1 MKKNSVPVHAAFLT
15 ALRALAVNLLKPL
28 KRRTGPALATLA
40 AFLVSLGAI
49 IIGRGYITLGTGG
62 VPQGFEAGMVAD
74 RDVAAERA
82 VSYVDEEATAALRQ
96 AQQKQVPAIFSYSAD
111 QTQRIRAA
119 FTAFSSLA
127 QELIAGKAVSAAA
140 FSRGIGEKFPGKIA
154 AGTLEALYDERDG
167 AQLLQYGL
175 AALDYLLETGIF
187 ALPPEGLEAYNQ
199 EVAELRHNYGP
210 RTEREQVRYSQII
223 TLDTAGAALELHAVA
238 NSLPPAFLRLGPPLL
253 LPFLSENVFFS
264 LEDTREKAAEASAK
278 IEPILTRIEPGTL
291 IIRKGFVITEKD
303 MTKLQALGMPGRQDD
318 PRMLAGQIIVLLLLY
333 AFLLFMGGKRTLG
346 RYLSAAEVY
355 LLSALA
361 ALYILG
367 AVFFQRLAL
376 NTGLPPALFL
386 PTALAVML
394 PSILLGPALGT
405 AIALIL
411 PLIVFLAGFFE
422 VPSYVFALTSGLVA
436 AFALQGAQ
444 KRMDMVRAGLV
455 IGGANCVAAL
465 AVLLILRSPLPRYP
479 VVLFWSVFNGLASG
493 MLVLGILPL
502 LEHALNAVTAFR
514 LIELSDLNAPI
525 LKRLFNAAPGTYSHS
540 VMVANLAETACQE
553 IGANP
558 MLARVGAY
566 YHDIG
571 KMEQPG
577 YFVENQSAYNKHNDI
592 NPRLSATVI
601 RSHVKLG
608 VEKARSLGLPK
619 AVIDIINEH
628 HGNSVISWFYN
639 AALKRESQVNPEDF
653 SYPGIPPRSRES
665 AVVML
670 ADVTEAAV
678 RTLKKPTA
686 ARIEKFIQELIMAK
700 FEHDQLSHAELTFQD
715 LETIKKA
722 FVRVLAGHYHSRIE
736 YPKNVK
742 APDGKA
748 KPKGPSAPGPAAP
761 APTAPAPEAKATLPG
776 PAAPVPEVQGEEKEP
791 SS

>member
-1 MKKNSVPVHAAFLT
+1 M
-15 ALRALAVNLLKPL
+15 
-28 KRRTGPALATLA
+28 KRRTGPALATFA

-49 IIGRGYITLGTGG
+49 IIGRGYITLGTDGG
-62 VPQGFEAGMVAD
+62 AQGFEAGMVAD
-74 RDVAAERA
+74 RDVAADRA
-82 VSYVDEEATAALRQ
+82 VAYVDEEATAALRHEQ
-96 AQQKQVPAIFSYSAD
+96 EKQIPAIFTYSAD
-111 QTQRIRAA
+111 QTQKITAA
-119 FTAFSSLA
+119 FAAFSSLA
-127 QELIAGKAVSAAA
+127 QELLAGKAVSAAA
-140 FSRGIGEKFPGKIA
+140 FSRRIEEKFPGRIA
-154 AGTLEALYDERDG
+154 AGTLEALYEERDG
-167 AQLLQYGL
+167 SQLLQYGL

-199 EVAELRHNYGP
+199 EAAELRHNYGP
-210 RTEREQVRYSQII
+210 RTEREQVRYSQLI
-223 TLDTAGAALELHAVA
+223 TLDNARAALELYAA
-238 NSLPPAFLRLGPPLL
+238 DNRLPPAFLRLGPDLI

-264 LEDTREKAAEASAK
+264 LEDTREKAAEAAAK

-291 IIRKGFVITEKD
+291 VIRKGFVITEKD
-303 MTKLQALGMPGRQDD
+303 MTKLRVLGMPGSRGD

-346 RYLSAAEVY
+346 RFLSPAEVY

-361 ALYILG
+361 AIYIVG

-386 PTALAVML
+386 PTALVVML
-394 PSILLGPALGT
+394 PSILLGPVLGT

-436 AFALQGAQ
+436 AYALQGAQ

-465 AVLLILRSPLPRYP
+465 AVLLILRSPLSRYP
-479 VVLFWSVFNGLASG
+479 VMLFWSVFNGLASG

-558 MLARVGAY
+558 MLGRVGAY

-571 KMEQPG
+571 KMEQPS

-653 SYPGIPPRSRES
+653 SYPGVPPRSRES

-700 FEHDQLSHAELTFQD
+700 FEHDQLSHSELTFRD

-742 APDGKA
+742 APDAKA
-748 KPKGPSAPGPAAP
+748 KPKAAAAPSA
-761 APTAPAPEAKATLPG
+761 APAPEAKG
-776 PAAPVPEVQGEEKEP
+776 PEVQASDRTSADFQSADVLSEDEMSGEKEQ